1 MDILKKGFDKNQNK
15 ATFLKKITNFLL
27 NQGISIEEYTI
38 DYKDVIKHTLFLVS
52 INKTVNSHELAIRF
66 NGNDLVN
73 SHVIVFICKNTYKN
87 YSKHCIS
94 YVFKEKDDVN
104 FYLLHAISGLSACEA
119 YEEYDKSL
127 NSNNRS
133 KGDILT
139 KALINNERDNYKILW
154 PNIVYNTSKGEFQCS
169 YHSLSLMINDN
180 TPSSLILKNLSNSK
194 YNFISYKVTMSF
206 EFKIRDDYQVLDK
219 YSIDKVVS
227 FLEKSLFSKY
237 EKLKNEGKEY
247 FHELVLLYNSRL
259 LFLNQEVNVYNTS
272 SIVNS
277 AQSLSFYSTDKY
289 SKPTNIINLNESIS
303 DSLNINMKINHSFK
317 LNLNLSFQNMM
328 FDNEYNENNTD
339 TDSQLYII
347 GKGVLIGINKFGFLR
362 IESGGL
368 VREYNQGRIWRINTE
383 STLDSID
390 NYLEKVDS
398 YFNSQVKG
406 FNSNKSYI
414 ENSILTEMRS
424 DFHNQLSTS
433 HTNRSENPKKV
444 VLYKEEKKD
453 KEMNSIKKIYR
464 NSLYYSSI
472 FGIFLLSIMI
482 NNKLK

>member
-1 MDILKKGFDKNQNK
+1 MDILKKGFDQNQNK
-15 ATFLKKITNFLL
+15 AFLLKKITNFLL
-27 NQGISIEEYTI
+27 NQGISIGEYTI
-38 DYKDVIKHTLFLVS
+38 DYKDVIKHTLFLVF
-52 INKTVNSHELAIRF
+52 IKKNVNSHELAIKL

-73 SHVIVFICKNTYKN
+73 NHVIVFICKNTYNN
-87 YSKHCIS
+87 YIKHCIS

-104 FYLLHAISGLSACEA
+104 FYLLHAISGISACEA
-119 YEEYDKSL
+119 YEEYDKIL
-127 NSNNRS
+127 NSNYHS
-133 KGDILT
+133 KEDILT
-139 KALINNERDNYKILW
+139 RQLTNNERNNYKILW

-206 EFKIRDDYQVLDK
+206 EFKIKDENEVLDK
-219 YSIDKVVS
+219 YSIDKVIS
-227 FLEKSLFSKY
+227 FLDKSLFSKY
-237 EKLKNEGKEY
+237 EKLKNEEKEY
-247 FHELVLLYNSRL
+247 FDELILLYNSRL

-272 SIVNS
+272 SIINL
-277 AQSLSFYSTDKY
+277 AQSFSTDKY
-289 SKPTNIINLNESIS
+289 SKPTNNVNLNESIS
-303 DSLNINMKINHSFK
+303 DSLNINMKMNHSFK
-317 LNLNLSFQNMM
+317 SNLNLSFQNMM
-328 FDNEYNENNTD
+328 IDNEYNENNTD

-368 VREYNQGRIWRINTE
+368 VRDYNQGRVWRINTE
-383 STLDSID
+383 STLDSIH
-390 NYLEKVDS
+390 NYLKKVDS

-433 HTNRSENPKKV
+433 HTYRSENPKKV
-444 VLYKEEKKD
+444 VLYKEDIKK
-453 KEMNSIKKIYR
+453 EEISSIKRIYS